1 MADQEDLGVL
11 LSKIA
16 VDVADLKKGLQDGRN
31 ELTSFK
37 TMAEGVGVQVKK
49 ALTFTV
55 GALGIGALLMEFKG
69 LLQGVTEVGARL
81 ETIKLASYAVG
92 QNFGYTSANV
102 DLLATDLKK
111 FKVATSQM
119 PMRPS
124 VNSSAMAWIPAN
136 WLPLPRPP
144 ETWRWRPANPPR
156 RCSASWLTPSSPA
169 RPGP

>member
-1 MADQEDLGVL
+1 MAAQEDLGVL

-16 VDVADLKKGLQDGRN
+16 VDVADLKKGLSEGRN

-37 TMAEGVGVQVKK
+37 TMAEGVGSQVKK

-69 LLQGVTEVGARL
+69 LLQGVTEVGAKL

-102 DLLATDLKK
+102 DLLANDLKK
-111 FKVATSQM
+111 FKVATSDAYEAV
-119 PMRPS
+119 S
-124 VNSSAMAWIPAN
+124 
-136 WLPLPRPP
+136 
-144 ETWRWRPANPPR
+144 
-156 RCSASWLTPSSPA
+156 
-169 RPGP
+169 